1 MSNRRFLLPLYGLIP
16 DELCV
21 SGGHCTEN
29 LVSGPVKFP
38 GGMGRMREILPS
50 LSHSLNRKKQW

>member
-1 MSNRRFLLPLYGLIP
+1 MSNCRFLLPLYGLIP
-16 DELCV
+16 DELCI

-29 LVSGPVKFP
+29 PVSEPVKFP
-38 GGMGRMREILPS
+38 GGMGRMREILLS